1 MLRAVTRTARG
12 RLRLIALPLPFTSV
26 YGFGAGEAIAE
37 AAGGGEFLAFFAPI
51 GPSFT
56 ILASSVPS
64 AFLQYEPLASSF
76 SVMSCIVAVF
86 APLVME
92 VLSVTVKVR
101 DCFLPAIVNV
111 FAF

>member
-1 MLRAVTRTARG
+1 MVRAVTRTARG
-12 RLRLIALPLPFTSV
+12 RLRLIALPLSFTSV

-37 AAGGGEFLAFFAPI
+37 AAGAGELLAFFVPT

-56 ILASSVPS
+56 ILASSEPS
-64 AFLQYEPLASSF
+64 AFFQYAPLASSF
-76 SVMSCIVAVF
+76 SVMSCIVAAF
-86 APLVME
+86 APLVIE
-92 VLSVTVKVR
+92 VLSVTLKMR